1 MRVFSGAVCRRA
13 RVAGWARTSGMER
26 GLGGVCLL
34 GCLTCGA
41 AGGGSPRGY
50 KAGARLCAG
59 ASCALGG
66 TLSPV
71 CEQCVA
77 GPLGLIL
84 AHGAGLSG
92 CKIAFPTSSK
102 QMQPGHRRTQ
112 HCSSTN
118 RYSGGVK
125 ALQPCRGPITAPSE
139 LESYR

>member
-1 MRVFSGAVCRRA
+1 MQCAYFRVLCVGARGWPVGRA
-13 RVAGWARTSGMER
+13 RPVWSAGWAGYVCW
-26 GLGGVCLL
+26 GVLRV
-34 GCLTCGA
+34 GRP
-41 AGGGSPRGY
+41 GGGACADIKPARGS
-50 KAGARLCAG
+50 APALRSGRAR
-59 ASCALGG
+59 

-118 RYSGGVK
+118 R
-125 ALQPCRGPITAPSE
+125 
-139 LESYR
+139 